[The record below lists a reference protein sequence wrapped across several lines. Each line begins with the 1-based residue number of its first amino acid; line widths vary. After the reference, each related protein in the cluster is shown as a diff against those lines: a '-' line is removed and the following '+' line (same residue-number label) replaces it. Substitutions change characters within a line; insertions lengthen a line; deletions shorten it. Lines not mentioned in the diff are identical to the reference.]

1 MHNQEKI
8 LTEKA
13 IKLVD
18 DAINIIETIKELS
31 LKVVNSLNSNDN
43 QQTKILLKEIEDIF
57 NFKLFKNEVISN
69 ASEIFINKLVE
80 IFDLFYDIRT
90 KLEIGQIPDP
100 NVILEKIQI
109 LDKLIHFLI
118 RFKSTDF
125 ILDQIE
131 ALLDLGIRYKNRKNV
146 V

>member
-109 LDKLIHFLI
+109 LDKLIHLLI

-146 V
+146 A

>member
-109 LDKLIHFLI
+109 LDKLIHLLI